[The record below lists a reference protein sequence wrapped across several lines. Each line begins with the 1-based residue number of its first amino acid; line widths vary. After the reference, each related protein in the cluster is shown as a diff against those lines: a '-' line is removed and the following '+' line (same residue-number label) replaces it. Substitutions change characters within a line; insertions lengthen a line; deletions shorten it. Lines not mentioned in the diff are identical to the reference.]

1 MWTQEIIN
9 VVVENKNRGTFIE
22 KTAWSDDG
30 MNVIVQFAGSFN
42 WGALDLTPAQ
52 YEAIE
57 ETSHDPDTY
66 DSVYNSGSRYEIK
79 DFQASLFL
87 DGLYSLDVEF
97 CGLADSSGNSTLP
110 DDETLAEMSNN
121 NWFAETYDIA
131 RDDVTELYAA
141 LSANGWDLL
150 GRMYAIEGD
159 IEVLR
164 KSEYD
169 YLWIPEDELNAA
181 SAAAEKELYTE
192 RVRFLNN
199 RDEG

>member
-9 VVVENKNRGTFIE
+9 VVVENKKRGTFIE

-87 DGLYSLDVEF
+87 DGLYSL
-97 CGLADSSGNSTLP
+97 
-110 DDETLAEMSNN
+110 
-121 NWFAETYDIA
+121 
-131 RDDVTELYAA
+131 
-141 LSANGWDLL
+141 
-150 GRMYAIEGD
+150 
-159 IEVLR
+159 
-164 KSEYD
+164 
-169 YLWIPEDELNAA
+169 
-181 SAAAEKELYTE
+181 
-192 RVRFLNN
+192 
-199 RDEG
+199 

>member
-30 MNVIVQFAGSFN
+30 MNVIVQLRGSFN

-87 DGLYSLDVEF
+87 DGLLFPGRRILRTGGSVRESLHYRTTRPWRRCRTTIGLRRLMISPGTMSPNYMRPCRRTAGTRGACMRSRAISKSCVRVSTDVF
-97 CGLADSSGNSTLP
+97 SDTRG
-110 DDETLAEMSNN
+110 
-121 NWFAETYDIA
+121 
-131 RDDVTELYAA
+131 
-141 LSANGWDLL
+141 
-150 GRMYAIEGD
+150 
-159 IEVLR
+159 
-164 KSEYD
+164 
-169 YLWIPEDELNAA
+169 
-181 SAAAEKELYTE
+181 
-192 RVRFLNN
+192 
-199 RDEG
+199 

>member
-22 KTAWSDDG
+22 KTAWSHDG
-30 MNVIVQFAGSFN
+30 MNVIVQFAGAFN

-57 ETSHDPDTY
+57 ETSYDPDTY

-87 DGLYSLDVEF
+87 DGQNSLDVEF
-97 CGLADSSGNSTLP
+97 CGPADSSGQSTPP
-110 DDETLAEMSNN
+110 DDETLAAMSNN
-121 NWFAETYDIA
+121 NWFAETYGVPKG
-131 RDDVTELYAA
+131 DVTGLYAA
-141 LSANGWDLL
+141 LSANGWSLL

-192 RVRFLNN
+192 RVQFLNN

>member
-22 KTAWSDDG
+22 KTAWSHDG
-30 MNVIVQFAGSFN
+30 MNVIVQFAGAFN

-57 ETSHDPDTY
+57 ETSYDPDTY

-87 DGLYSLDVEF
+87 DGQNSLDVEF
-97 CGLADSSGNSTLP
+97 CGPADSSGQSTPP
-110 DDETLAEMSNN
+110 DDETLAAMSNN
-121 NWFAETYDIA
+121 NWFAETYGVPKG
-131 RDDVTELYAA
+131 DVTGLYAA
-141 LSANGWDLL
+141 LSANGWSLL

-181 SAAAEKELYTE
+181 SAAAEEELYSE

>member
-22 KTAWSDDG
+22 KTAWSHDG

-57 ETSHDPDTY
+57 ETSYDPDTY

-97 CGLADSSGNSTLP
+97 CGPADSSGNSTLL
-110 DDETLAEMSNN
+110 DDETLAEMSNT

-131 RDDVTELYAA
+131 RDDVTEFYAV
-141 LSANGWDLL
+141 LSANGWNLL
-150 GRMYAIEGD
+150 ERMYAIEGD

>member
-1 MWTQEIIN
+1 
-9 VVVENKNRGTFIE
+9 
-22 KTAWSDDG
+22 
-30 MNVIVQFAGSFN
+30 MNVIVQLRAFN

-66 DSVYNSGSRYEIK
+66 DSVYNRACYEIK

-87 DGLYSLDVEF
+87 DGLF
-97 CGLADSSGNSTLP
+97 PGRRICGPADSSGNSTLP
-110 DDETLAEMSNN
+110 TTDWRRCRTTLVS
-121 NWFAETYDIA
+121 ETYDIA

-159 IEVLR
+159 IEVLVR
-164 KSEYD
+164 ASMTISGYPR
-169 YLWIPEDELNAA
+169 ILNAVCRRR
-181 SAAAEKELYTE
+181 E
-192 RVRFLNN
+192 RALCRSDF
-199 RDEG
+199 

>member
-22 KTAWSDDG
+22 KTAWSHDG

-57 ETSHDPDTY
+57 ETSYDPDTY

-97 CGLADSSGNSTLP
+97 CGPADSSGNSTLL
-110 DDETLAEMSNN
+110 DDETWRRCRTTIGLRRLMISPGTMSPNYMRPCRRTAGTF
-121 NWFAETYDIA
+121 WAHVCD
-131 RDDVTELYAA
+131 R
-141 LSANGWDLL
+141 
-150 GRMYAIEGD
+150 GRYRSPA
-159 IEVLR
+159 
-164 KSEYD
+164 
-169 YLWIPEDELNAA
+169 
-181 SAAAEKELYTE
+181 
-192 RVRFLNN
+192 
-199 RDEG
+199 

>member
-181 SAAAEKELYTE
+181 SAAAEEELYAE

>member
-97 CGLADSSGNSTLP
+97 CGPADSSGNSTLP